1 MFKYTTRCIN
11 ITSFII
17 SVIIFFILNLFY
29 SNFNQITRYTSFRAG
44 FSVDQSIK
52 DMQNTQQNQDTQ
64 KPENIQINSDSVEKE
79 NYDWCLEIPN
89 IKLKAQISEGTTKE
103 IMDKFIGHFEES
115 SRLIGNVALAAH
127 NRGYENNY
135 FHDLRKLKEGDEIL
149 YTYKEDIKEYI
160 VNKHYIIKDTDL
172 SCLENTEENTIT
184 LITCVENEPE
194 YRRCIQAVQVS
205 ETKEIF

>member
-17 SVIIFFILNLFY
+17 SMIIFFILNLFY
-29 SNFNQITRYTSFRAG
+29 SNFDQIARYTSFRAG
-44 FSVDQSIK
+44 FSVDEVIE
-52 DMQNTQQNQDTQ
+52 DMPNLQQNQDSQ
-64 KPENIQINSDSVEKE
+64 KPEDIQINSDSVKEE

-89 IKLKAQISEGTTKE
+89 IDLKAQISEGTTKE
-103 IMDKFIGHFEES
+103 VMDKFIGHFEES

-135 FHDLRKLKEGDEIL
+135 FHDLKKLKEGDEIL
-149 YTYKEDIKEYI
+149 YTYKEEIKEYI

-194 YRRCIQAVQVS
+194 YRRCIQGI
-205 ETKEIF
+205 EK

>member
-194 YRRCIQAVQVS
+194 YRRCIQGI
-205 ETKEIF
+205 EK

>member
-17 SVIIFFILNLFY
+17 SMIIFFILNLFY
-29 SNFNQITRYTSFRAG
+29 SNFDQIARYTSFRAG
-44 FSVDQSIK
+44 FSVDEVIE
-52 DMQNTQQNQDTQ
+52 DMPNLQQNQEAQ
-64 KPENIQINSDSVEKE
+64 KPEDIQINSDSVKEE

-89 IKLKAQISEGTTKE
+89 IDLKAQISEGTTKE
-103 IMDKFIGHFEES
+103 VMDKFIGHFEES

-135 FHDLRKLKEGDEIL
+135 FHDLKKLKEGDEIL
-149 YTYKEDIKEYI
+149 YTYKEEIKEYI

-194 YRRCIQAVQVS
+194 YRRCIQGI
-205 ETKEIF
+205 EK